1 MKRYKI
7 AIISILSII
16 FIVAVANIGLNF
28 WIAKKLP
35 GIINNENDSA
45 YHIIYRDLDV
55 SLLSRSVFATDVV
68 LVPKNATQSKTTLPG
83 FYAKVPSVQINN
95 FHVIDLI
102 FTNKIK
108 ADAIL
113 ITSPE
118 VILYKPVQKDTTDNR
133 DLRSKVVE
141 LLNKL
146 ILVSEISM
154 VDGDFKMMKVNTKKP
169 ILHVSN
175 VSFSVDGI
183 AINDDILAQK
193 IPVSFGKYEIKFDSL
208 YYKPDGVYELRTGKL
223 QSENTSLSVENVRY
237 LPTVSRSQFVQGLV
251 TEKDLYTIKSKNLKI
266 DSLQWGYKA
275 DDFFFNAKQ
284 IEIIEP
290 AANIYRAKMPADDL
304 TKKPLYS
311 QVLREI
317 PFFLKVNKVVIRHGT
332 IEYEEEKTAEAGA
345 GLLSFNGFNMT
356 IDNVSSGF
364 KQSKLPDVLID
375 ATCKFMNTSTMNV
388 KWSFNI
394 LDKSDAFKIKGNI
407 LKLPAEKLSP
417 FIKPYMNVTAD
428 GMLDKVYFN
437 YVGNDNMAKGDLSL
451 EYEDLK
457 VNVLQ
462 KDRKKKNK
470 FVSAIANIFVKKDT
484 KERVKNATVE
494 VNRIQEKSF
503 FNLLWRTTADG
514 LKQLL
519 I

>member
-1 MKRYKI
+1 MKRYRI

-16 FIVAVANIGLNF
+16 IVIVIANIGLNL
-28 WIAKKLP
+28 WISKKLP

-45 YHIIYRDLDV
+45 YHIVYRDLDV
-55 SLLSRSVFATDVV
+55 SLLQRSIFATDIV
-68 LVPKNATQSKTTLPG
+68 LVPKNAKDSKVTLPG
-83 FYAKVPSVQINN
+83 FYAKVPSVQIKN

-108 ADAIL
+108 ANAII

-118 VILYKPVQKDTTDNR
+118 VILYQGTQKDTTDKR
-133 DLRSKVVE
+133 DMRSKVVE
-141 LLNKL
+141 PLNKL
-146 ILVSEISM
+146 ILVSEVSM
-154 VDGDFKMMKVNTKKP
+154 LDGDFKMMKVDHKKP
-169 ILHVSN
+169 TLHLSN

-183 AINDDILAQK
+183 AINDDILEQK
-193 IPVSFGKYEIKFDSL
+193 IPVNFGKYNIKFDSL
-208 YYKPDGVYELRTGKL
+208 YYKPNAVYELKTGKL
-223 QSENTSLSVENVRY
+223 NTINHELQVENISY
-237 LPTVSRSQFVQGLV
+237 LPIMSRQQFVQSLA
-251 TEKDLYTIKSKNLKI
+251 TEKDLFTLKAKNLKI
-266 DSLQWGYKA
+266 DSLQWGYKS
-275 DDFFFNAKQ
+275 DDFFFEAKQ
-284 IEIIEP
+284 LEIIEP

-311 QVLREI
+311 QLLREI
-317 PFFLKVNKVVIRHGT
+317 PFFLKIEKLKIRHGT
-332 IEYEEEKTAEAGA
+332 VEYEEEKTAETGA

-356 IDNVSSGF
+356 VNNVYSGF

-375 ATCKFMNTSTMNV
+375 VNCRFMNTSSMNV
-388 KWSFNI
+388 KWSFNV
-394 LDKSDAFKIKGNI
+394 LDKSEAFKIRGSI
-407 LKLPAEKLSP
+407 LKLPAQKLSP

-437 YVGNDNMAKGDLSL
+437 YAGNDNMARGDFAL

-470 FVSAIANIFVKKDT
+470 IVSAIANIFVKKDT
-484 KERVKNATVE
+484 KERIKETTVE